1 MRRNVTSNCLPPAS
15 SCGGFSLTELMIVLV
30 IAGILL
36 AVGMPN
42 FVTMNRR
49 NMVETTAYE
58 IQSTLAL
65 TRRRAL
71 AQRRAYRVTLD
82 AAAKSYIVE
91 RREGGVWVPDG
102 SGTHNWNTQV
112 ELLIT
117 AGGSFGNSDIIIE
130 PRGTVRAEDAPAI
143 LTFTNAHGDTTL
155 VSFVRTGRLRVET

>member
-1 MRRNVTSNCLPPAS
+1 
-15 SCGGFSLTELMIVLV
+15 MIVLV

-42 FVTMNRR
+42 FLSTNRR
-49 NMVETTAYE
+49 NMVEATAYE
-58 IQSTLAL
+58 VQSTLEL
-65 TRRRAL
+65 TRRKAL

-82 AAAKSYIVE
+82 TAAKSYIIE
-91 RREGGVWVPDG
+91 RHQGGGWVPDG
-102 SGTHNWNTQV
+102 SGVHNWNTQV